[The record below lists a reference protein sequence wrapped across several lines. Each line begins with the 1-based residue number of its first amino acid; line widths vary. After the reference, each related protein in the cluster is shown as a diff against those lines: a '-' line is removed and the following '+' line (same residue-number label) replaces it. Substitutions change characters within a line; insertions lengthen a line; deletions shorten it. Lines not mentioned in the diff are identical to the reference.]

1 MGDTGKRQRKRER
14 GREHCPGVREN
25 EWGQSFWR
33 TFFFSLAFSSADVG
47 GLGGCLD
54 PSVAETP
61 GLVVL
66 DTWV

>member
-1 MGDTGKRQRKRER
+1 MGDTEKRTEKERE
-14 GREHCPGVREN
+14 REHCPGVRETWEN
-25 EWGQSFWR
+25 EWGQ
-33 TFFFSLAFSSADVG
+33 FFSLSFSSADVG